1 MRCRRTVAASL
12 LLLPLIAGCGDPN
25 LWARWR
31 AERALWDAHRQ
42 ADRVLLRPGGPA
54 GADWALLERRFQ
66 AALDEFPAKRWVPLA
81 GSAGP
86 ARDVAAASGD
96 AALVL
101 GELSARQGRDE
112 QAVERWRQV
121 IRQYA
126 PLPEVVLEARR
137 AQAQALG
144 RLGRHEEKLI
154 VLRAV
159 VDSTPLVD
167 TRTRQ
172 LRTTVL
178 TTTRQLAR
186 ELQDMGRDA
195 EAAEVLRG
203 AEQRFSESLRRPGTP
218 DRASLAVALS
228 DVRAALGDTPG
239 SLAALRDALSLA
251 SASQRSTRLLALA
264 EQALTLGAPDS
275 VFAYAGW
282 AATLNGSRQV
292 AAPAMLLVARAFE
305 ARGQVDSSLAAYDT
319 LFERFSSLGPFEAE
333 TRYRRG
339 LLLEKSGRWELARG
353 EFRTL
358 AASLPSHPLAFQ
370 GLRRVVQHH
379 LDRGEFDLA
388 RVEGDA
394 TLGNLSRLLLNN
406 HDPLVQREARGVS
419 AEVLLALGRMAMA
432 ESSLVDLWQ
441 RFPGDSA
448 TEDAALR
455 SARIAQHLPGG
466 ADRARELFDELR
478 RTAGNATV
486 RQAADAAFTESEAPR
501 R

>member
-1 MRCRRTVAASL
+1 MRLRRVVGPWL
-12 LLLPLIAGCGDPN
+12 LLLPFLAGCGDPD

-31 AERALWDAHRQ
+31 AERMLWDAHRQ
-42 ADRVLLRPGGPA
+42 ADRVLLRPDGPRPQ
-54 GADWALLERRFQ
+54 DWALLEQHFQ
-66 AALDEFPAKRWVPLA
+66 RALDAFPAERWVPLA
-81 GSAGP
+81 GSTGP

-101 GELSARQGRDE
+101 GELSARQGHDE
-112 QAVERWRQV
+112 QAVERWQRV
-121 IRQYA
+121 IQQYA

-137 AQAQALG
+137 AQSQALA
-144 RLGRHEEKLI
+144 RLGRHEEKLR

-167 TRTRQ
+167 ARTRQ
-172 LRTTVL
+172 LRTLVL
-178 TTTRQLAR
+178 ATTRQLAR

-195 EAAEVLRG
+195 EASEVLRG
-203 AEQRFSESLRRPGTP
+203 AEQRFSAALGRPGTP
-218 DRASLAVALS
+218 DQASLAVALS
-228 DVRAALGDTPG
+228 DVRAALADMPG
-239 SLAALRDALSLA
+239 SLAALRGALHLA
-251 SASQRSTRLLALA
+251 NPSQKPARLLGLA
-264 EQALTLGAPDS
+264 EQALSLGAPDS
-275 VFAYAGW
+275 VFAYARW
-282 AATLNGSRQV
+282 AESLNGSRQV
-292 AAPAMLLVARAFE
+292 AAPALLLVARAFE
-305 ARGQVDSSLAAYDT
+305 ARGQTDSSLATYDA
-319 LFERFSSLGPFEAE
+319 LFERFNSLGPFEAE

-358 AASLPSHPLAFQ
+358 AASLPTHPLAFQ
-370 GLRRVVQHH
+370 GLRRIVQHH

-394 TLGNLSRLLLNN
+394 TLANLSRLLANN
-406 HDPLVQREARGVS
+406 RDALVQREARGVS
-419 AEVLLALGRMAMA
+419 AEILLALGRMAMA

-466 ADRARELFDELR
+466 AARARELFDELR

-486 RQAADAAFTESEAPR
+486 RQAADAAFTESDVPR
-501 R
+501 P